1 VKSPKFK
8 VYRFVFFAAVFISW
22 QLVSHAQTVSI
33 NEFMASNASTI
44 ADEDGDF
51 EDWIEILNYG
61 DEPVHL
67 EGWFLSD
74 DFSDPCKWMF
84 PDTVIHPSE
93 FLLVWASGKDRTE
106 NFLHTNFSIDASGEE
121 LLLVNPSGNWV
132 DVVNPIDLPTNISHG
147 RQPDGAGDWYYFKE
161 PTPQLPNVAEGFHG
175 ILPPLEF
182 SHPGGFYDE
191 EFLLELTHPDNDVV
205 IYYTLDG
212 SEPDDR
218 NIHGVTYQ
226 YKNRYSFYA
235 NDPVGELLDQ
245 QYKSFL
251 YDDPVQI
258 INRSGQPDKLAQMS
272 STVQDPDYFP
282 DDPVFKGTVLRAV
295 ALKEGFLPSDVKTH
309 TYFISSDVTTRFSLP
324 VISLAIQEDV
334 LFDYEKGIYTAGAD
348 ADKWREENPGKDFTW
363 PFAGNWRRRGLEWE
377 YPANFEYFEK
387 GHLRHAVNQQVGIRL
402 HGGAT
407 RSFPMKSL
415 RIYAR
420 NMYGES
426 YLNHSFFENNPH
438 DAFKR
443 LILRNS
449 GNDFP
454 TNIWEPDLSS
464 RTLFRDAAIQKIVK
478 HLNIDTQDYSPV
490 VVFINGEYWGIHN
503 IRERYDKH
511 YIERVYDAP
520 AHNIDLLSGHGDAIE
535 GTNTFY
541 SETIAYI
548 KENDLEEAEHF
559 NYIETRIDIENF
571 LDFQIAHIF
580 SRNTDWPGNNVDY
593 WRLRT
598 ENYIPDAPYGHDGR
612 LRWLLYDTDFGF
624 GLWGG
629 SKSWEH
635 NTLDFATQEGNTGW
649 PNPDWGTFLLRS
661 LLKNQMFSY
670 QFINRFSD
678 LLNTSFLPQYTT
690 GIIHEIRN
698 TLSPEIEK
706 HISRWKLPE
715 NITEWEK
722 NVDVMDLFALKR
734 PSFQRNHIKEFFD
747 LQGTYSIELDV
758 SNLWHGYIKI
768 NTIQIEASTPGVPDE
783 PYPWEGIYFKD
794 IPISVIAVPA
804 PGYRF
809 SHWEGDYS
817 SSDSIIQ
824 LTPSAN
830 LKLKAV
836 FAYQQDDHLLNFWMF
851 DDNLPNDLPLEEVK
865 ASYNLIEN
873 GVIEYRSCLP
883 DYPYDPGHPL
893 WRKASMERR
902 HNPTPLNY
910 RQEGNKNIIYEA
922 SEMKGIQVKRPFV
935 EDDMESA
942 LIFHLPTSRARN
954 LFFRFAAIDEGA
966 ADALIVDY
974 SVTPEVRWVQ
984 HGLNQSVLTLSEL
997 YMLYEVDFSEIDAV
1011 NDNPDFKVR
1020 IRFAASN
1027 SESDNDGRVSFNNFS
1042 LDGEICMAYS
1052 ISTRKSGPGVI
1063 SPSGIINMVECGSIS
1078 FTLIPEPNH
1087 VIGDLTLDGISIFDE
1102 LMLHEDLTGT
1112 YILKNPVAN
1121 HVVEASFDL
1130 DPFMLNE
1137 DEDLIIYPNP
1147 FNYLVNIASVT
1158 NISDVEIFDLTGRK
1172 VYSATLNK
1180 KQAEIDLS
1188 HLNTGIYIARVFSE
1202 EGVSSRKIHII
1213 RE

>member
-1 VKSPKFK
+1 
-8 VYRFVFFAAVFISW
+8 
-22 QLVSHAQTVSI
+22 
-33 NEFMASNASTI
+33 MASNSSAIS
-44 ADEDGDF
+44 DEDGDF
-51 EDWIEILNYG
+51 EDWIELYNYG
-61 DEPVHL
+61 DDPVYL
-67 EGWFLSD
+67 AGWGLSD
-74 DFSDPCKWMF
+74 DFSNPFRWVF
-84 PDTVIHPSE
+84 PDIEIGPGE
-93 FLLVWASGKDRTE
+93 FLLIWASGKDRKQGV
-106 NFLHTNFSIDASGEE
+106 LHTNFSIDASGEE

-132 DVVNPIDLPTNISHG
+132 DVVNPIAVPTDISYG
-147 RQPDGAGDWYYFKE
+147 RKPDGTGDWFYFEE
-161 PTPQLPNVAEGFHG
+161 PTPGLPNVTEGFYG
-175 ILPPLEF
+175 ILPPPLF
-182 SHPGGFYDE
+182 SHSGGFYDD
-191 EFLLELTHPDNDVV
+191 EFILEITHPDIEVV
-205 IYYTLDG
+205 IYYTVDG
-212 SEPDDR
+212 SVPDAG
-218 NIHGVTYQ
+218 NIQGVTYQ
-226 YKNRYSFYA
+226 YKNQYSFYA
-235 NDPVGELLDQ
+235 GDPVGELLEQ
-245 QYKSFL
+245 QYTSFL
-251 YDDPVQI
+251 YEDPIQI

-272 STVQDPDYFP
+272 STVQNTDYFP

-295 ALKEGFLPSDVKTH
+295 ALKEGYLPSDVKTN
-309 TYFISSDVTTRFSLP
+309 TYFISSDGTQRFSLP
-324 VISLAIQEDV
+324 VISLAIQENV
-334 LFDYEKGIYTAGAD
+334 LFDYEMGIYTAGID
-348 ADKWREENPGKDFTW
+348 ADIWREENPGKDFSW
-363 PFAGNWRRRGLEWE
+363 PYAGNWRRRGFEWE

-387 GHLRHAVNQQVGIRL
+387 NDVRNAVSQQVGIRL

-420 NMYGES
+420 NIYGES
-426 YLNHSFFENNPH
+426 YLNHSFFENNQH

-454 TNIWEPDLSS
+454 TNIWEPALAS

-511 YIERVYDAP
+511 YIERVYGAP
-520 AHNIDLLSGHGDAIE
+520 ADNIDLLSGHGDVIE
-535 GTNTFY
+535 GTNIFY
-541 SETIAYI
+541 SETVAYI
-548 KENDLEEAEHF
+548 KENNLQENEHYEF
-559 NYIETRIDIENF
+559 IKTRIDFNNF
-571 LDFQIAHIF
+571 IDYQIANIF
-580 SRNTDWPGNNVDY
+580 ARNTDWPGNNLDY

-598 ENYIPDAPYGHDGR
+598 DNYIPDAPYGHDGR

-629 SKSWEH
+629 NKTWEH

-649 PNPDWGTFLLRS
+649 PNPDWGTFFLRN
-661 LLKNQMFSY
+661 LLKNQAFSY

-678 LLNTSFLPQYTT
+678 LLNTSFLPHYTT

-698 TLSPEIEK
+698 TLAPEIEE
-706 HISRWKLPE
+706 HISRWGLPE
-715 NITEWEK
+715 NKTRWEK
-722 NVDVMDLFALKR
+722 NVDVMYEFAMKR
-734 PSFQRNHIKEFFD
+734 PAYQRIHIKEFFN
-747 LQGTYSIELDV
+747 LQGTCSIELNV
-758 SNLWHGYIKI
+758 SNLWHGHIKI
-768 NTIQIEASTPGVPDE
+768 NTIQLKSSTPGVSDE
-783 PYPWEGIYFKD
+783 PYPWKGIYYKG
-794 IPISVIAVPA
+794 IPITLTAVPA
-804 PGYRF
+804 AGYRF

-817 SSDSIIQ
+817 STDSIIH

-836 FAYQQDDHLLNFWMF
+836 FAYQQEDNLLNFWMF
-851 DDNLPNDLPLEEVK
+851 DDNLPNDLPLEEIE

-873 GVIEYRSCLP
+873 AVIEYKSCLP

-902 HNPTPLNY
+902 NNPTSLNY
-910 RQEGNKNIIYEA
+910 LEIGNNNIAYED
-922 SEMKGIQVKRPFV
+922 SGMRGIQIKRPFV
-935 EDDMESA
+935 NDDRQST
-942 LIFHLPTSRARN
+942 LIFHLPSSRARN
-954 LFFRFAAIDEGA
+954 LVFRFAATDEGA
-966 ADALIVDY
+966 ADSLIVDY
-974 SVTPEVRWVQ
+974 SVTPEVQWVQ
-984 HGLNQSVLTLSEL
+984 YGLHQPVLPLSEH
-997 YMLYEVDFSEIDAV
+997 YMLYEVDFSAIDAV

-1027 SESDNDGRVSFNNFS
+1027 PETYNDGRVTFNNFS

-1052 ISTRKSGPGVI
+1052 IRAGKSGPGVI
-1063 SPSGIINMVECGSIS
+1063 SPSGIINMVECGSTS

-1087 VIGDLTLDGISIFDE
+1087 VIGDLTLDGISIYDE
-1102 LMLHEDLTGT
+1102 MILHDDLTGT
-1112 YILKNPVAN
+1112 YILKNPAVN
-1121 HVVEASFDL
+1121 HVLEATFDL

-1158 NISDVEIFDLTGRK
+1158 MISDVEIFDLTGKK
-1172 VYSATLNK
+1172 VYSVTLSK

-1188 HLNTGIYIARVFSE
+1188 HLNTGIYIARVFNE